1 MLAFIFG
8 LSLASMANES
18 AHLPKWGVIQPK
30 TQLEKAVLPMNVDLV
45 SPKVLEKT
53 PENVTLKWKAEGADT
68 FHVQVATDPRF
79 KWLVIDDHYVKAN
92 SFDLKALSKGQQYF
106 WRIAARKPDNDA
118 GNTKGF
124 FKTSS
129 FEVIE

>member
-1 MLAFIFG
+1 VGSHSTKNPARKSGPADERGFG
-8 LSLASMANES
+8 
-18 AHLPKWGVIQPK
+18 QP
-30 TQLEKAVLPMNVDLV
+30 E
-45 SPKVLEKT
+45 
-53 PENVTLKWKAEGADT
+53 TLKWKAEGADT

-92 SFDLKALSKGQQYF
+92 SFDLKALTKGQQYF

-129 FEVIE
+129 FEVTE